1 MLAIAV
7 EEDIEPYVDRIMEVV
22 KTSLPRGEMTLKKRP
37 MIDSC
42 VFQCITFL
50 GLALANHEKMD
61 IPVILDQMLSAGLTS
76 SLTVCLRELAKKV
89 PAHKENISI
98 GLLKMLS
105 QILLNKPLVHPGM
118 PRHLL
123 GNLMSMSSSSDT
135 YETHIIVL
143 ALYTLGTFDF
153 EGQRLLPFVEK
164 CANYFIVHEQT
175 EIRLEA
181 VQTTC
186 RLLRQAIKST
196 IINPSDTVEKTVASV
211 LSRLLAVGLTDSDPS
226 VRRAV
231 IVSLDS
237 TFDNHL
243 AQTES
248 LSALFIALQD
258 EVFEIREVSLFTI
271 GRLSGLNPAFV
282 MPSLRKVLVQI
293 LTELEH
299 SGTGRNKEQG
309 AKMLDL
315 LILSA
320 PRLIRPY
327 MEPILK
333 VSTQKVIGTG
343 WLSN

>member
-1 MLAIAV
+1 MAV
-7 EEDIEPYVDRIMEVV
+7 QEDIEPYVDKIMELI
-22 KTSLPRGEMTLKKRP
+22 KISLPRGEMTLKKRP

-50 GLALANHEKMD
+50 GLALSSHEKMD
-61 IPVILDQMLSAGLTS
+61 IPTILEQMLSAGLTP

-89 PAHKENISI
+89 PSHKENISI

-105 QILLNKPLVHPGM
+105 QILLNKPLIHPGM

-123 GNLMSMSSSSDT
+123 GNLISMNSSSDT
-135 YETHIIVL
+135 YDTQIIVL

-153 EGQRLLPFVEK
+153 EGQRLLPFVQK
-164 CANYFIVHEQT
+164 CADCFLIHEHT

-186 RLLRQAIKST
+186 RLLRQAIKNT
-196 IINPSDTVEKTVASV
+196 ENNPSETVEKTVALV
-211 LSRLLAVGLTDSDPS
+211 LNRLLAVGLTDSEPK

-231 IVSLDS
+231 LVSLDS

-243 AQTES
+243 AQAES
-248 LSALFIALQD
+248 LGALFIALQD
-258 EVFEIREVSLFTI
+258 EVFEIREVALFTI
-271 GRLSGLNPAFV
+271 GRLSALNPAYV

-309 AKMLDL
+309 AKMLGL

-333 VSTQKVIGTG
+333 VI
-343 WLSN
+343 LLCF

>member
-1 MLAIAV
+1 MAV
-7 EEDIEPYVDRIMEVV
+7 QDDIEPYVDRIMELI
-22 KTSLPRGEMTLKKRP
+22 KASLPRGEMTLKKRP

-42 VFQCITFL
+42 VFHCITFL
-50 GLALANHEKMD
+50 GLALKNHDKMD
-61 IPVILDQMLSAGLTS
+61 IPVILEQMLSAGLTP
-76 SLTVCLRELAKKV
+76 SLTICLRELARKV
-89 PAHKENISI
+89 PSHKENISI

-123 GNLMSMSSSSDT
+123 GNLMSMNSSDT
-135 YETHIIVL
+135 YDTQIIVL

-153 EGQRLLPFVEK
+153 EGQRLLPFVQK
-164 CANYFIVHEQT
+164 CANCFLIHEQT

-186 RLLRQAIKST
+186 RLLRHAIKST
-196 IINPSDTVEKTVASV
+196 EKNPSETVEKTVASV
-211 LSRLLAVGLTDSDPS
+211 LSRLLAVGLTDSEPR

-231 IVSLDS
+231 LVSLDS

-243 AQTES
+243 AQAES

-258 EVFEIREVSLFTI
+258 EVYEIREVALFTI
-271 GRLSGLNPAFV
+271 GRLSSLNPAYV

-309 AKMLDL
+309 AKMLGL

-333 VSTQKVIGTG
+333 VK
-343 WLSN
+343 

>member
-1 MLAIAV
+1 MAV
-7 EEDIEPYVDRIMEVV
+7 QDDIEPYVDKIMELI

-50 GLALANHEKMD
+50 GLALKNHDKMD
-61 IPVILDQMLSAGLTS
+61 IPVILEQMLSAGLTP
-76 SLTVCLRELAKKV
+76 SLTVCLRELARKV

-123 GNLMSMSSSSDT
+123 GNLMSMNSSDT
-135 YETHIIVL
+135 YDTQIIVL

-153 EGQRLLPFVEK
+153 EGQRLLLFVQK
-164 CANYFIVHEQT
+164 CANCFLIHEQT

-196 IINPSDTVEKTVASV
+196 EKNPSETVEKTVASV
-211 LSRLLAVGLTDSDPS
+211 LSRLLAVGLTDSEPR

-231 IVSLDS
+231 LVSLDS

-243 AQTES
+243 AQAES

-258 EVFEIREVSLFTI
+258 EVYEIREVALFTI
-271 GRLSGLNPAFV
+271 GRLSSLNPAYV

-309 AKMLDL
+309 AKMLGL

-333 VSTQKVIGTG
+333 VK
-343 WLSN
+343 